1 MSWFP
6 ITTGTPVLWLWVT
19 RAILEND
26 RVEDF
31 SADHATPPREGQHA
45 GTDLQIH
52 ECLFHQKIVTAW
64 ASHHEAGICR
74 APTHTSPFEA
84 TARSLPN
91 ATDAVRGSG
100 EAFALT
106 DDEPRVCAERATEA
120 QNYSLAQAP
129 QRDREGCLAS
139 ASSPSFEKGLLRVA
153 NSAFPALLLR
163 LEPVM
168 KSPAF

>member
-1 MSWFP
+1 MSCSQSP
-6 ITTGTPVLWLWVT
+6 PCTPVLWLWVT
-19 RAILEND
+19 CVILEND

-31 SADHATPPREGQHA
+31 SAAHAAPPREGRHA

-64 ASHHEAGICR
+64 ASHHEVGFCR

-91 ATDAVRGSG
+91 ATDAARGSG
-100 EAFALT
+100 EAYALT
-106 DDEPRVCAERATEA
+106 DDEPPVCTERATEA
-120 QNYSLAQAP
+120 QNYSQTQPP

-139 ASSPSFEKGLLRVA
+139 AYSPSFAQGLLRVA
-153 NSAFPALLLR
+153 SSAFPDLLLR

-168 KSPAF
+168 KGPAF

>member
-1 MSWFP
+1 
-6 ITTGTPVLWLWVT
+6 VT

-31 SADHATPPREGQHA
+31 SADQAAPRHEGRHA

-52 ECLFHQKIVTAW
+52 ECLFHQKMYSV
-64 ASHHEAGICR
+64 GIPSRSRICH

-84 TARSLPN
+84 TARSLPS
-91 ATDAVRGSG
+91 ATDAARGSG
-100 EAFALT
+100 EAYALT

-120 QNYSLAQAP
+120 QNYSQTPPP

-153 NSAFPALLLR
+153 NSAFPDLLLR
-163 LEPVM
+163 LEPVR
-168 KSPAF
+168 KGPAF